1 MLGLPWPSA
10 LLCAY
15 TFLFQSLP
23 MQEQAAKRTIEIRV
37 LLLDYKSGRPV
48 KGREV
53 ALSWFDSAGQR
64 SNEWT
69 YLESKTGTDGIALF
83 RFEHT
88 PPPEFWVTLL
98 RMGDWSC
105 NSSDYFSTSDV
116 VSKGVASRFAADT
129 HLCKDKPF
137 DYPSPPPGQIV
148 IPARHL
154 NGWLR
159 MRRAMEE

>member
-15 TFLFQSLP
+15 AFLFQALP

-48 KGREV
+48 NGREV
-53 ALSWFDSAGQR
+53 ALSWLDSAGQR
-64 SNEWT
+64 SNAWT
-69 YLESKTGTDGIALF
+69 YLESKTGRDGIALF

-98 RMGDWSC
+98 RM
-105 NSSDYFSTSDV
+105 
-116 VSKGVASRFAADT
+116 
-129 HLCKDKPF
+129 
-137 DYPSPPPGQIV
+137 
-148 IPARHL
+148 
-154 NGWLR
+154 
-159 MRRAMEE
+159 